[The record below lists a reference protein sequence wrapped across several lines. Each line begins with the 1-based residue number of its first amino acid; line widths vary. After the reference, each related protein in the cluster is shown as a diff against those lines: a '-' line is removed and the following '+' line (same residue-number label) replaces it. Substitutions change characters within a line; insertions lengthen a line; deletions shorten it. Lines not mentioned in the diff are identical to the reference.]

1 MNDNLEILSIG
12 TIGDIFIK
20 KKKKNF
26 YIPAECKDFP
36 ENICVYTKH
45 RKIVKLNTPSMF
57 FFKFE
62 DRFKVPT

>member
-1 MNDNLEILSIG
+1 MSDNLEILQIG

-20 KKKKNF
+20 KIKNF
-26 YIPAECKDFP
+26 HIPAEYKDFP
-36 ENICVYTKH
+36 ANICIYKKH

-62 DRFKVPT
+62 DGFKVPT